1 VRAMQKWT
9 WLIAPLALLAG
20 CGDNLIEQPQPPAA
34 PSWEESPHGPAPQLV
49 SEGGPVLT
57 APRTQPIFWSADA
70 DIQAKIEDFDQK
82 LATYDYWET
91 TTSEYGV
98 GYLKA
103 LPSIVTTDPVPTTN
117 AALTAWLAQKLDGTH
132 TAEGWPA
139 QVDPQTIYSVFL
151 PPGAVLHD
159 PSGDSCSAYGA
170 FHDEAM
176 GAHGESIIYAL
187 MPRCNYGGAPIDDLT
202 ASYSH
207 ELIEAATDPLV
218 ETDLAYGDPD
228 PDNYVMGYTPG
239 AETGDYCEYVD
250 TAYIRLEGYEV
261 QRTWSNKASLAGKDP
276 CVPAPKNSAYIA
288 AVPMFTAQT
297 PIDDVYTGAKLMTNG
312 ASVPVG
318 QTSTVDVQL
327 ISDRPSEPF
336 TVAAV
341 DVSGGELGFSWDATT
356 GKNGDVLHLTITR
369 KRAGQL
375 PGSEFMLQA
384 SAGTGATASKQ
395 AVSQWWGYIGN

>member
-1 VRAMQKWT
+1 MQKWT
-9 WLIAPLALLAG
+9 WLIALVAG
-20 CGDNLIEQPQPPAA
+20 CGDNLIDQPKPPGTPPFA
-34 PSWEESPHGPAPQLV
+34 ESAHGNPPQLV

-57 APRTQPIFWSADA
+57 APRTQPIFWSTDA
-70 DIQAKIEDFDQK
+70 DYQAQIEDFDHK

-98 GYLKA
+98 GYLTA
-103 LPSIVTTDPVPTTN
+103 LHSIVTSDPVPTTN
-117 AALTAWLAQKLDGTH
+117 DELVAWLAQKLDGTH

-139 QVDPQTIYSVFL
+139 EVDPQTIYSVFL

-159 PSGDSCSAYGA
+159 PYGDSCEAYGA

-176 GAHGESIIYAL
+176 GAHGESIVYAL
-187 MPRCNYGGAPIDDLT
+187 MPRCNYGGPPIDDLT

-239 AETGDYCEYVD
+239 AETGDYCEYLD
-250 TAYIRLEGYEV
+250 TAYIRMEGYEV
-261 QRTWSNKASLAGKDP
+261 QRTWSNKASLAGEDP
-276 CVPAPKNSAYIA
+276 CVPAPKTSAYIA
-288 AVPMFTAQT
+288 AVPMFTAQA
-297 PIDDVYTGAKLMTNG
+297 PIDDVYTGAKLMTLG

-318 QTSTVDVQL
+318 QTQTVDVQL
-327 ISDRPSEPF
+327 ISDRTTDPF

-341 DVSGGELGFSWDATT
+341 DISGGELAFSWDSTT
-356 GKNGDVLHLTITR
+356 GKNGDVLHLTVTR
-369 KRAGQL
+369 KRAGQM

>member
-1 VRAMQKWT
+1 MQKWT
-9 WLIAPLALLAG
+9 WVLALVAA
-20 CGDNLIEQPQPPAA
+20 CGDNLITEPAPPAGGS
-34 PSWEESPHGPAPQLV
+34 PFEESAHGPPPQLV
-49 SEGGPVLT
+49 SAGGPVLT
-57 APRTQPIFWSADA
+57 APRTQPIFWSTDA
-70 DIQAKIEDFDQK
+70 DYQAKIEDFDAK
-82 LATYDYWET
+82 LAKYDYWEIT
-91 TTSEYGV
+91 TAEYGV
-98 GYLKA
+98 GYIQG

-117 AALTAWLAQKLDGTH
+117 DALVAWLAQKLDGTH

-159 PSGDSCSAYGA
+159 PYGDSCAAYGA

-187 MPRCNYGGAPIDDLT
+187 MPRCNYGGPLIDDLT

-239 AETGDYCEYVD
+239 AETGDYCEYLD

-276 CVPAPKNSAYIA
+276 CVPAPKQTAYIA
-288 AVPMFTAQT
+288 AVPMFTAQA
-297 PIDDVYTGAKLMTNG
+297 PIDDVYTGAKLMTRG
-312 ASVPVG
+312 AMVAVG
-318 QTSTVDVQL
+318 QSTTLDVQL
-327 ISDRPSEPF
+327 ISDRPTEPF
-336 TVAAV
+336 TVSAI
-341 DVSGGELGFSWDATT
+341 DVSSGELAFAWDATT
-356 GKNGDVLHLTITR
+356 GKNGDVLHLTVTR

-375 PGSEFMLQA
+375 PGSEFMLQTN
-384 SAGTGATASKQ
+384 AGTGATMKKSA
-395 AVSQWWGYIGN
+395 ASQWWGYIGN

>member
-1 VRAMQKWT
+1 MQKWT
-9 WLIAPLALLAG
+9 WVLALVAA
-20 CGDNLIEQPQPPAA
+20 CGDNLITEPAPPAGGS
-34 PSWEESPHGPAPQLV
+34 PFEESAHGPPPQLV
-49 SEGGPVLT
+49 SAGGPVLT
-57 APRTQPIFWSADA
+57 APRTQPIFWSTDA
-70 DIQAKIEDFDQK
+70 DYQAKIEDFDAK
-82 LATYDYWET
+82 LATYDYWEIT
-91 TTSEYGV
+91 TAEYGV
-98 GYLKA
+98 GYIQG

-117 AALTAWLAQKLDGTH
+117 DALVAWLAQKLDGTH

-159 PSGDSCSAYGA
+159 PYGDSCAAYGA
-170 FHDEAM
+170 FHDEAT

-187 MPRCNYGGAPIDDLT
+187 MPRCNYGGPLIDDLT

-239 AETGDYCEYVD
+239 AETGDYCEYLD

-276 CVPAPKNSAYIA
+276 CVPAPKQTAYIA
-288 AVPMFTAQT
+288 AVPMFTAQA
-297 PIDDVYTGAKLMTNG
+297 PIDDVYTGAKLMTRG
-312 ASVPVG
+312 AMVAVG
-318 QTSTVDVQL
+318 QSTTLDVQL
-327 ISDRPSEPF
+327 ISDRPTEPF
-336 TVAAV
+336 TVSAI
-341 DVSGGELGFSWDATT
+341 DVSGGELAFAWDATT
-356 GKNGDVLHLTITR
+356 GKNGDVLHLTVTR

-375 PGSEFMLQA
+375 PGSEFMLQTN
-384 SAGTGATASKQ
+384 AGTGATMKKSA
-395 AVSQWWGYIGN
+395 ASQWWGYIGN

>member
-1 VRAMQKWT
+1 MQKWT
-9 WLIAPLALLAG
+9 WVLALVAA
-20 CGDNLIEQPQPPAA
+20 CGDNLITEPAPPGGAS
-34 PSWEESPHGPAPQLV
+34 PFEESAHGPPPQLV
-49 SEGGPVLT
+49 SAGGRVLT
-57 APRTQPIFWSADA
+57 APRTQPIFWSTDA
-70 DIQAKIEDFDQK
+70 DYQAKIEDFDAK
-82 LATYDYWET
+82 LATYDYWEIT
-91 TTSEYGV
+91 TAEYGV
-98 GYLKA
+98 GYIQG

-117 AALTAWLAQKLDGTH
+117 DALVAWLAQKLDGTH

-159 PSGDSCSAYGA
+159 PYGDSCAAYGA

-187 MPRCNYGGAPIDDLT
+187 MPRCNYGGPLIDDLT

-239 AETGDYCEYVD
+239 AETGDYCEYLD

-276 CVPAPKNSAYIA
+276 CVPAPKQTAYIA
-288 AVPMFTAQT
+288 AVPMFTAQA
-297 PIDDVYTGAKLMTNG
+297 PIDDVYTGAKLMTRG
-312 ASVPVG
+312 AMVAVG
-318 QTSTVDVQL
+318 QSTTLDVQL
-327 ISDRPSEPF
+327 ISDRPTEPF
-336 TVAAV
+336 TVSAI
-341 DVSGGELGFSWDATT
+341 DVSGGELAFAWDATT
-356 GKNGDVLHLTITR
+356 GKNGDVLHLTVTR

-375 PGSEFMLQA
+375 PGSEFMLQTN
-384 SAGTGATASKQ
+384 AGTGATMKKSA
-395 AVSQWWGYIGN
+395 ASQWWGYIGN

>member
-1 VRAMQKWT
+1 MQKWT
-9 WLIAPLALLAG
+9 WVLALVAA
-20 CGDNLIEQPQPPAA
+20 CGDNLITEPAPPGGAS
-34 PSWEESPHGPAPQLV
+34 PFEESAHGPPPQLV
-49 SEGGPVLT
+49 SAGGPVLT
-57 APRTQPIFWSADA
+57 APRTQPIFWSTDA
-70 DIQAKIEDFDQK
+70 DYQAKIEDFDAK
-82 LATYDYWET
+82 LATYDYWEIT
-91 TTSEYGV
+91 TAEYGV
-98 GYLKA
+98 GYIQG

-117 AALTAWLAQKLDGTH
+117 DALVAWLAQKLDGTH

-159 PSGDSCSAYGA
+159 PYGDSCAAYGA

-187 MPRCNYGGAPIDDLT
+187 MPRCNYGGPLIDDLT

-239 AETGDYCEYVD
+239 AETGDYCEYLD

-276 CVPAPKNSAYIA
+276 CVPAPKQTAYIA
-288 AVPMFTAQT
+288 AVPMFTAQA
-297 PIDDVYTGAKLMTNG
+297 PIDDVYTGAKLMTRG
-312 ASVPVG
+312 ASVAVG
-318 QTSTVDVQL
+318 QSTTLDVQL
-327 ISDRPSEPF
+327 ISDRPTEPF
-336 TVAAV
+336 TVSAI
-341 DVSGGELGFSWDATT
+341 DVSGGELAFAWDATT
-356 GKNGDVLHLTITR
+356 GKNGDVLHLTVTR

-375 PGSEFMLQA
+375 PGSEFMLQTN
-384 SAGTGATASKQ
+384 AGTGATMKKSA
-395 AVSQWWGYIGN
+395 ASQWWGYIGN